1 LFTKQRVKVAK
12 LVPDKPLKPID
23 TSESLGIRFD
33 KNGDCMPH
41 SILGSVEDYLQE
53 SLANG
58 KSLVN
63 KKFHFNFN
71 INIL

>member
-1 LFTKQRVKVAK
+1 M
-12 LVPDKPLKPID
+12 PDKPLKPID
-23 TSESLGIRFD
+23 TSENLGIRFN

-63 KKFHFNFN
+63 EKFQF
-71 INIL
+71 